1 MSERTPLS
9 GREYAAL
16 QTLFAMVSGF
26 TAGIDQLEKR
36 SEAAECW
43 EDLQEVGRLAQSCLD
58 RLLLTVPNKKLMQ
71 IQTELENVRLHIK
84 IEPNWA
90 ISKVRGMSYVPT
102 DTLNDLLNHMCQ
114 TECFTCSKTAVE
126 ARKCPHRKTIEDALP
141 HEVEGKERESCRFSD
156 MVLGLEV

>member
-1 MSERTPLS
+1 MERTPLK
-9 GREYAAL
+9 GREYTAL

-26 TAGIDQLEKR
+26 TAGIGPLEKR
-36 SEAAECW
+36 SEAAGCRDE
-43 EDLQEVGRLAQSCLD
+43 LHEVGRLAQECLD
-58 RLLLTVPNKKLMQ
+58 KLLLTVQEKKLMQ
-71 IQTELENVRLHIK
+71 IRTELENIRLHIK

-90 ISKVRGMSYVPT
+90 VSKMRGMSYVPT